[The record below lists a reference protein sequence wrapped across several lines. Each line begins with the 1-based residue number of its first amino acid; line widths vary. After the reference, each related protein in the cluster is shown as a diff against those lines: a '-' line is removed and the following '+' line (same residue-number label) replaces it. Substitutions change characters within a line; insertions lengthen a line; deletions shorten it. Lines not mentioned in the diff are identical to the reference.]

1 MFSCYVTHIHVG
13 QLAQVTDQKKKVQ
26 KQLRDDI
33 NLSVKVTTTHPQV

>member
-1 MFSCYVTHIHVG
+1 M
-13 QLAQVTDQKKKVQ
+13 LANLHKLQTRKKKVQ